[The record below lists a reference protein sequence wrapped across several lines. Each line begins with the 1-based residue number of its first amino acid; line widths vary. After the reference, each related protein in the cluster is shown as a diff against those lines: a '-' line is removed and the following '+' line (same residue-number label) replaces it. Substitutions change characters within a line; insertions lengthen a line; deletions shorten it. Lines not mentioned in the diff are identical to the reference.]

1 MDALRTEQLA
11 ALLRQQQEQID
22 LLAWIVAQ
30 GGIAGREP
38 A

>member
-1 MDALRTEQLA
+1 MALRTEQRA

-22 LLAWIVAQ
+22 LLARLLSQ
-30 GGIAGREP
+30 TGIAGRDN